1 MGDDMIQGWNVE
13 TKLQVERE
21 FNNHLMEAEAQPVF
35 AEVGEKVRE
44 MASQLHEK
52 IIMQEMQW
60 ILMLTPL
67 SMVRDLQKMCDN
79 EVTRRIKE
87 QEQLAK
93 ESNDGQGRKTK
104 EE

>member
-1 MGDDMIQGWNVE
+1 MIQGWNVE

-21 FNNHLMEAEAQPVF
+21 LNNHLMEAEAQPVF

-44 MASQLHEK
+44 MACQLHEK
-52 IIMQEMQW
+52 IVMQEMQW

-93 ESNDGQGRKTK
+93 ESNDDEKK
-104 EE
+104 EELPN